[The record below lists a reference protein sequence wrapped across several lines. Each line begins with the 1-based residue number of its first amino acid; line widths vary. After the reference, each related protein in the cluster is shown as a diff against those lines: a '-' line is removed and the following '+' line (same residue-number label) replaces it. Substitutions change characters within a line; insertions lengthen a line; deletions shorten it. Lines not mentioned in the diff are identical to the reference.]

1 MGRWD
6 APISLV
12 AKDFFGKEI
21 KEGDWVIYP
30 TGGQSCRMV
39 LARVAAVIDLDKEV
53 YDGYRGRSMV
63 KIQVN
68 RYQDGVRKAS
78 DNETHSYWKIDSSR
92 KVSIEQLHRVVVVNP
107 ETMGINVEE
116 ENGAE
121 DN

>member
-6 APISLV
+6 MPIALT

-39 LARVAAVIDLDKEV
+39 LARVAAVIELENEV
-53 YDGYRGRSMV
+53 WDGHRGRSMV

-78 DNETHSYWKIDSSR
+78 DNEAHSYWKIDSAR

-107 ETMGINVEE
+107 ETMGIKVE
-116 ENGAE
+116 AE
-121 DN
+121 DG